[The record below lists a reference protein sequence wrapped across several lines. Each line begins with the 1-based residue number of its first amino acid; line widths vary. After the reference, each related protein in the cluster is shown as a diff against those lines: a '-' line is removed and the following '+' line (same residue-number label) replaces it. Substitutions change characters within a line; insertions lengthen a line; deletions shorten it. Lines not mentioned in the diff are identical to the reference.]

1 MTRYP
6 VEIARCQHIKTSGA
20 QCGSPALKEK
30 DFCYYHQENRTVP
43 AEIYLDGECYADRQI
58 MLPPLEDAHAI
69 QTMLRHVMQMMMQRR
84 IDRKDAGLML
94 YALQIASGNLKQM
107 EAEKPGPTRMVREPE
122 KVGETPMGMTPWS
135 ASGEGH
141 DVEDGEDDE
150 EYEED
155 DVEDEEEEAE
165 PRGRQRTRYEERIA
179 KETGWRRARD
189 SAVQL
194 AEISSFLQ
202 RNPKST
208 YEELRAKMEECVMD
222 WRKSFGSTIDIGPG
236 CGED

>member
-30 DFCYYHQENRTVP
+30 DFCYYHEENRTVP
-43 AEIYLDGECYADRQI
+43 AEVYLDGESYADRQI

-94 YALQIASGNLKQM
+94 YALQIASGNMKQM

-141 DVEDGEDDE
+141 DVEDGEEDE

-165 PRGRQRTRYEERIA
+165 PRAPRKTKYEERI
-179 KETGWRRARD
+179 EEQTRMRRVRD

-194 AEISSFLQ
+194 AEISAFL
-202 RNPKST
+202 RENPKST
-208 YEELRAKMEECVMD
+208 YEELRAKVEGCVMD
-222 WRKSFGSTIDIGPG
+222 WRQSIGLPRDIGAG
-236 CGED
+236 CGD